1 MVFDLKD
8 PKFWDEEALFKE
20 MYRIF
25 DICNGCRLC
34 YNLCP
39 SFEFLFKKIDET
51 DNLNDLTKQDYY
63 KVVELCYDCKL
74 CFPKCPYTPPHHYE
88 LDFPRLMLRAKAVK
102 AKKEGIPLRDKILG
116 QADLIGKIGSKFASL
131 INLANRLKL
140 SRVLMEKTIGI
151 HRERNLPEYHSETFE
166 KWFKRYSKQN
176 GKKEGKAGR
185 VVLFYTCTVNYNE
198 PELGKAILK
207 VLEHN
212 EIEVVIPEQKCCGM
226 PFLDGGDIDSAVKN
240 AKFNVKSLINYV
252 KQGYDIVIPAPTC
265 GYMFKQEYT
274 MLLPD
279 DEDAKLISQHT
290 YDISEYLMKLHKE
303 GKLKTDFKYPQGK
316 IIYHLP
322 CHLKA
327 QNIGYKSRDLLELI
341 PGTEVEMIQRCSGHD
356 GTWSMKKEFFEMSMK
371 VGKPIFD
378 KINQMDE
385 SDKIVV
391 SSDCTLA
398 QLQIQKGTGKKGL
411 HPIQILYNA
420 YGLNEK

>member
-20 MYRIF
+20 MHRIF

-51 DNLNDLTKQDYY
+51 DNLDDLTKQDYY

-116 QADLIGKIGSKFASL
+116 QADLIGKLGSKFSGL
-131 INLANRLKL
+131 INLAYRLKI
-140 SRVLMEKTIGI
+140 SRVFMEKTLGI

-166 KWFKRYSKQN
+166 KWFKKYAKQN
-176 GKKEGKAGR
+176 GKKEAKNGK

-212 EIEVVIPEQKCCGM
+212 EVEVIVPEQ
-226 PFLDGGDIDSAVKN
+226 
-240 AKFNVKSLINYV
+240 
-252 KQGYDIVIPAPTC
+252 VISP
-265 GYMFKQEYT
+265 
-274 MLLPD
+274 
-279 DEDAKLISQHT
+279 
-290 YDISEYLMKLHKE
+290 
-303 GKLKTDFKYPQGK
+303 
-316 IIYHLP
+316 
-322 CHLKA
+322 
-327 QNIGYKSRDLLELI
+327 
-341 PGTEVEMIQRCSGHD
+341 
-356 GTWSMKKEFFEMSMK
+356 
-371 VGKPIFD
+371 
-378 KINQMDE
+378 
-385 SDKIVV
+385 
-391 SSDCTLA
+391 
-398 QLQIQKGTGKKGL
+398 
-411 HPIQILYNA
+411 
-420 YGLNEK
+420 

>member
-8 PKFWDEEALFKE
+8 PKFWDEGALLKE

-51 DNLNDLTKQDYY
+51 DNLDDLTKEDYF

-102 AKKEGIPLRDKILG
+102 AEKEGIPLRDKILG
-116 QADLIGKIGSKFASL
+116 QADLIGKLGSKFAGL
-131 INLANRLKL
+131 INLANRLKV
-140 SRVLMEKTIGI
+140 SRVLMEKILGI

-166 KWFKRYSKQN
+166 KWFKGYSRQN
-176 GKKEGKAGR
+176 EKKEKGTKK

-198 PELGKAILK
+198 PELGKAIVK

-212 EIEVVIPEQKCCGM
+212 DIDVVVPEQKCCGM
-226 PFLDGGDIDSAVKN
+226 PFLDGGDINSAIKS
-240 AKFNVKSLINYV
+240 ATFNVKSLVNFV
-252 KQGYDIVIPAPTC
+252 KQGFDVVVPAPTC
-265 GYMFKQEYT
+265 SYMLKQEYPV
-274 MLLPD
+274 LLPD
-279 DEDAKLISQHT
+279 DEDAKLVSQHT
-290 YDISEYLMKLHKE
+290 YDISEYLMKIHRE
-303 GKLKTDFKYPQGK
+303 GKLKTDFKNPQGK

-356 GTWSMKKEFFEMSMK
+356 GTWSMKKEFFEMSMR

-378 KINQMDE
+378 KINQ
-385 SDKIVV
+385 SDSNSSIC
-391 SSDCTLA
+391 SDCLLA
-398 QLQIQKGTGKKGL
+398 QLQIEKGTGKKGL

-420 YGLNEK
+420 YGLNEEK